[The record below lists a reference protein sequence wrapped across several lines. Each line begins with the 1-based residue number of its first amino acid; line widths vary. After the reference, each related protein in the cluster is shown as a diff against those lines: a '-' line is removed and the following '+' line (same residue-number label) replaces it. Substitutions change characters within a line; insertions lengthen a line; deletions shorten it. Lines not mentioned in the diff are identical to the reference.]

1 MEDMIEVHRGCTEV
15 IELNLGHPLGD
26 DTYTSQIRVGQNP
39 TSELIATWT
48 VEVRNANNGILS
60 LKLDDSVTAA
70 IEQSYGWMDVKR
82 VSNGE
87 PLFECDPIP
96 VVFKNVVTA

>member
-1 MEDMIEVHRGCTEV
+1 MEDVIEIRRGRTEV
-15 IELNLGHPLGD
+15 VELNLGHPLGD
-26 DTYTSQIRVGQNP
+26 DIYTSQIRAGQNV

-48 VEVRNANNGILS
+48 VTVRNATNGILT
-60 LKLDDSVTAA
+60 LKLDDSVTAN
-70 IEQSYGWMDVKR
+70 IEQTYGWMDVKR

-96 VVFKNVVTA
+96 VIFKNVVTA